1 MGSMDG
7 VIKIPTINMSREEWL
22 NIRRES
28 IGGSDAAAIVG
39 MNDHVSLYSL
49 WCDKTKRTTD
59 TPDNEA
65 MRIGRDLEDYVAM
78 RWCEQTGKRVKR
90 VNAILKREEYP
101 FAHANVDR
109 WIVGEN
115 AGLECKTT
123 SILRLKDFK
132 NGEYPQNY
140 YAQCVHYM
148 AITGADRWYLA
159 ILVLGKGF
167 YHFTIERDDNEIEAL
182 MGAEKDFFELVT
194 TDTPPEIDG
203 SQATTDAINTIYAE
217 SNLMGAVDLFGS
229 EQLIEKYLSA
239 KRLKS
244 EIQKQVD
251 ELENQ
256 IKDHHKDAEIGTA
269 GKYVASW
276 KQQAR
281 SCFDLKRFSAEHPE
295 LDLSPY
301 YKHSSFRKFS
311 IKESKSQ

>member
-7 VIKIPTINMSREEWL
+7 VIKIPTTDMSHEEWL
-22 NIRRES
+22 NVRRES

-39 MNDHVSLYSL
+39 MNDHVSPYSL
-49 WCDKTKRTTD
+49 WCNKTKRTLD
-59 TPDNEA
+59 APDNEA
-65 MRIGRDLEDYVAM
+65 MRIGRDLEDYVAR
-78 RWCEQTGKRVKR
+78 RWCEQTQKRAKR
-90 VNAILKREEYP
+90 INAILKREEYP

-109 WIVGEN
+109 WVVGEN

-148 AITGADRWYLA
+148 AITGAERWYLA
-159 ILVLGKGF
+159 VLVLGKGF
-167 YHFTIERDDNEIEAL
+167 YHFTIERDCAEIEAL
-182 MGAEKDFFELVT
+182 MGAEKDFFELVK

-203 SQATTDAINTIYAE
+203 SQATTDAINAIYGKSRFAE
-217 SNLMGAVDLFGS
+217 AVDLFGS

-244 EIQKQVD
+244 EVQKQID
-251 ELENQ
+251 ELENRL
-256 IKDHHKDAEIGTA
+256 KDQLKDAEIGTV

-276 KQQAR
+276 KQQTR
-281 SCFDLKRFSAEHPE
+281 TCFDLKRFSDEHPE
-295 LDLSPY
+295 LDLGPY
-301 YKHSSFRKFS
+301 YKQSSFRKFS
-311 IKESKSQ
+311 IKESEPQ